1 MADPIPA
8 GRLQL
13 SQVVPKQYAAMFRLE
28 RSIEL
33 DPVIRELVK
42 IRASQINGCAFC
54 IDMHWQDARGA
65 GETEER
71 LYLLNAWRESP
82 GVYSDRERA
91 ALDLCEAVT
100 LIASNHVPDEVW
112 ERAAAVFDEQ
122 ELAQLLFAIS
132 SINTWNRL
140 MIAARQE
147 PGHYQPAATAG
158 AASTA

>member
-13 SQVVPKQYAAMFRLE
+13 SQVAPKQYGAMYRLE
-28 RSIEL
+28 RTIEF
-33 DPVIRELVK
+33 DPTIRELVK

-54 IDMHWQDARGA
+54 IDMHWQDARSA
-65 GETEER
+65 GESEDR

-82 GVYSDRERA
+82 GVYTDRERV

-100 LIASNHVPDEVW
+100 LVASTHVPDDVW
-112 ERAAAVFDEQ
+112 ERAAEVFDEY
-122 ELAQLLFAIS
+122 ELAQLVFAIA

-140 MIAARQE
+140 MIAARNE
-147 PGHYQPAATAG
+147 PGHYRPQGAPDAPASA
-158 AASTA
+158 

>member
-13 SQVVPKQYAAMFRLE
+13 SQVVPKQYGAMFRLE

-54 IDMHWQDARGA
+54 IDMHWQDARSG
-65 GETEER
+65 GESEER

-100 LIASNHVPDEVW
+100 LVAATHVPDEVW
-112 ERAAAVFDEQ
+112 GRAAAVFDEQ
-122 ELAQLLFAIS
+122 ELAQLLFAIA

-147 PGHYQPAATAG
+147 PGHYQPAATADA
-158 AASTA
+158 AASG

>member
-13 SQVVPKQYAAMFRLE
+13 SQVVPKQYGAMFRLE

-54 IDMHWQDARGA
+54 IDMHWHDARSA
-65 GETEER
+65 GESEQR

-100 LIASNHVPDEVW
+100 LVASTHVPDDVW
-112 ERAAAVFDEQ
+112 ERAAAVFDDH
-122 ELAQLLFAIS
+122 ELAQLLFAIA

-147 PGHYQPAATAG
+147 PGHYQPAAS
-158 AASTA
+158 AAVTSSA